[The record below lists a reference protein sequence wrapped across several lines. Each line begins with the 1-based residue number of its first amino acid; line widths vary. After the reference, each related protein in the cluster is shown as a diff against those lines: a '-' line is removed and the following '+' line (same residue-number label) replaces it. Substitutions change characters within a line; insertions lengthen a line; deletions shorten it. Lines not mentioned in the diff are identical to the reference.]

1 MMKAGTDLEDLIRC
15 GYRYAYSLT
24 HHAADAEDLVQ
35 QACAK
40 LWKRYGRLT
49 PKALLY
55 RSIRNTFYD
64 QYRRQ
69 KCIRFEPLDHEPVA
83 AVLPLKDEAL
93 HEALASLS
101 PEDREWVYLM
111 SVEGVTAK
119 ELAKRTG
126 LSRNTILSRIRR
138 AKLHLRGLLED
149 ENGERCHG

>member
-1 MMKAGTDLEDLIRC
+1 MIKKGTDLEDLVRC

-24 HHAADAEDLVQ
+24 HHTADAEDLVQ

-55 RSIRNTFYD
+55 RSIRNAFYD
-64 QYRRQ
+64 QCRRQ

-83 AVLPLKDEAL
+83 ATLPMKDEELHAAL
-93 HEALASLS
+93 SSLTS
-101 PEDREWVYLM
+101 EDREWVYLM
-111 SVEGVTAK
+111 SVEGMTAQ
-119 ELAKRTG
+119 ELAERTG
-126 LSRNTILSRIRR
+126 KSRNTILSRIRR
-138 AKLHLRGLLED
+138 AKLHLREQLGD